1 MFNKDKFKHILNKL
15 DLRKSNLFER
25 ITLYVKH
32 ILKGNVLSL
41 ILLFNALTF
50 VMKYRKER
58 CWAQ

>member
-1 MFNKDKFKHILNKL
+1 MFNNDKFKHIPNKL
-15 DLRKSNLFER
+15 ALLKSDLFEG